1 MQIVFKNLGEKR
13 NTISY
18 ELPLCA
24 QHLTTRWT
32 RWIGENLISWINQLN
47 YTKNDTVHTSISM
60 WAIFLNQHFLF
71 NYILLGT
78 IFRQTGDCCFSLLT
92 ACRSLHSHVQQ
103 WSANQEGISWWTDTN
118 PKTGTTITRGL
129 GKWSRENSQGGGS
142 SSPGNKHMFFL
153 RDAVWEPRCLKIFQ
167 V

>member
-1 MQIVFKNLGEKR
+1 MQEVQIVFKNLGEKR

-78 IFRQTGDCCFSLLT
+78 IFRQTGDCCFSP
-92 ACRSLHSHVQQ
+92 
-103 WSANQEGISWWTDTN
+103 TDCLQIPAQPCPTVIGKPGGHFLMN
-118 PKTGTTITRGL
+118 WHQPKNWHHHYQGTGKMEQ
-129 GKWSRENSQGGGS
+129 GKQ
-142 SSPGNKHMFFL
+142 
-153 RDAVWEPRCLKIFQ
+153 PRRWLK
-167 V
+167 